1 MCMGVH
7 VRYGCILEVCSG
19 RVYLYVDVLCM
30 SSEYVYLYVY
40 MCVCVSLCWV
50 CICDLYTI
58 FFQSFP
64 RQLVYILEVFD
75 QAVYRTSAMEMSLLI
90 NTTGFRY
97 GFLSTLASSIINSR
111 HSKKRVFSRIN
122 LWCLL

>member
-97 GFLSTLASSIINSR
+97 GFLSTLA
-111 HSKKRVFSRIN
+111 
-122 LWCLL
+122 